1 MTARIS
7 IDGNLVADPDFG
19 VGDSGKS
26 WAHLRVASHE
36 RMRRDGE
43 WVSTDPEFYNVTLFG
58 AAAETAANELNKGD
72 RVSIE
77 GRPQL
82 ETFDRRDGTAGA
94 AIKVYARKVL
104 KVDDSAGADRSAA
117 DRDVSGE
124 PVVRIDDPDN
134 PLGPPAYEGPA
145 SAAHTRL
152 TPGIYTAATFGD
164 GITTFEAT
172 EAAPIRVRVTGTA
185 SYIATDPAAMSP
197 GPDTAGA
204 SPRIHHTA
212 EGTAV
217 VGVGRTAAAL
227 HKTLK
232 DNGFRWSTATTSWN
246 LPRDMDEHT
255 RAARVSELLSTVR
268 ANGRD
273 LPVLNEPAPQAVTK
287 GAASPATAGAPPAAT
302 VTTLRQ
308 PAGRSL

>member
-58 AAAETAANELNKGD
+58 AAAETAANELHKGD

-82 ETFDRRDGTAGA
+82 ETFDRRDGTTGA
-94 AIKVYARKVL
+94 AIKVYARKAL
-104 KVDDSAGADRSAA
+104 KIDDSAGAERSAV
-117 DRDVSGE
+117 DRDVNNGE

-152 TPGIYTAATFGD
+152 TPGIYTAVHLRRRSHHF
-164 GITTFEAT
+164 
-172 EAAPIRVRVTGTA
+172 RSHR
-185 SYIATDPAAMSP
+185 SSTDPRP
-197 GPDTAGA
+197 GHRHRLLHRHRPGDDE
-204 SPRIHHTA
+204 PRP
-212 EGTAV
+212 
-217 VGVGRTAAAL
+217 GRRRRAHGSITPP
-227 HKTLK
+227 TPP
-232 DNGFRWSTATTSWN
+232 RWSGSAG
-246 LPRDMDEHT
+246 PRRRCT
-255 RAARVSELLSTVR
+255 RR
-268 ANGRD
+268 
-273 LPVLNEPAPQAVTK
+273 
-287 GAASPATAGAPPAAT
+287 
-302 VTTLRQ
+302 
-308 PAGRSL
+308 